1 MKSGGRAFAFAVFLS
16 VLFAGAAFAQNV
28 SLSVVRASAET
39 DTRTAQPVLSIE
51 ISEDSS
57 RAMAQLTRDNVGRA
71 VELRVD
77 GEVLSKPVIREP
89 ITGTKL
95 QISGNG
101 TAADFQRLAKRLNA
115 GGRIEAV
122 IVPQ

>member
-1 MKSGGRAFAFAVFLS
+1 MNGGGRRLAFAAFLC
-16 VLFAGAAFAQNV
+16 LAFAAQALAQSV
-28 SLSVVRASAET
+28 SLSVVRATAET
-39 DTRTAQPVLSIE
+39 DSRTAQPVLSIE

-77 GEVLSKPVIREP
+77 GEVLSRPVIREP

-95 QISGNG
+95 QISGSG
-101 TAADFQRLAKRLNA
+101 SAADFQRLAKRLNA
-115 GGRIEAV
+115 GGKIEAV